1 MRTPDPPGA
10 RPVRSAPHGVGA
22 MLRAAR
28 AQDRERARRRWKRLR
43 EAVTLMQVV
52 RYLQDQAATT
62 RLVTN
67 ARVSQ
72 TSPRSRSASAV
83 AVAVSARSRSRRKQ
97 MTPRPRSW
105 SASARRLSHTSQEAV
120 EGWFERFKLA
130 VSSTSAKDADL
141 YTAVELQ
148 NMQQHR
154 IGALKL
160 YAVLLVDGI
169 PEGILMG
176 FLAAEG
182 FLSTT
187 LVISFL
193 IANFP
198 EAFAG
203 AVLMQKGGFPR
214 WQIVGVWGGLMLVIG
229 MLAGVS
235 CDLLLMVD
243 PEFTGETHV
252 PFEIQILVSVMEG
265 LAGGAMISGIAGT
278 MLPEAYERRNKTGWM
293 VTSGGFLCTIGFLT
307 SVGIKIAFG

>member
-1 MRTPDPPGA
+1 
-10 RPVRSAPHGVGA
+10 
-22 MLRAAR
+22 MLRAAQ

-43 EAVTLMQVV
+43 AAVVLMQVV
-52 RYLQDQAATT
+52 RYLQERAKAT
-62 RLVTN
+62 
-67 ARVSQ
+67 
-72 TSPRSRSASAV
+72 
-83 AVAVSARSRSRRKQ
+83 
-97 MTPRPRSW
+97 
-105 SASARRLSHTSQEAV
+105 RRLSTAFYPRGTPRSAGSSPRE
-120 EGWFERFKLA
+120 ERPRRSSRSSGASSKERPRRRSRDSPERMLSKSWTLGDSSNSFFDSSDAFYNMFKSA
-130 VSSTSAKDADL
+130 VSTAGAKDADR
-141 YTAVELQ
+141 YSAVELED
-148 NMQQHR
+148 MQQHKV
-154 IGALKL
+154 GALKM

-187 LVISFL
+187 LVLSFL

-203 AVLMQKGGFPR
+203 GVLMQKGGFSR
-214 WQIVGVWGGLMLVIG
+214 WQIVALWGGLMLMIG
-229 MLAGVS
+229 VLAGVS
-235 CDLLLMVD
+235 CHLLLMVD

-293 VTSGGFLCTIGFLT
+293 ITSGGFLCTIGFLT
-307 SVGIKIAFG
+307 SVGIKIAFD

>member
-1 MRTPDPPGA
+1 M
-10 RPVRSAPHGVGA
+10 RSAPHGVGA

-72 TSPRSRSASAV
+72 TSHKRSPSPRSRSP
-83 AVAVSARSRSRRKQ
+83 RKQ

-105 SASARRLSHTSQEAV
+105 SASARKLSDKSQEAV

-130 VSSTSAKDADL
+130 VSSTTAKDADL